1 MTATLLNQRFI
12 EEIKSATQETLTIKL
27 GGKEVSDDIGRFAAK
42 QLYLDDIKK
51 LVDEDYIFNMYHIKN
66 QVLSLGQL
74 LKSLEKHDTLIET
87 DSIDIANE
95 MILKT
100 DTYVTI
106 CALLFAIKKKEEGED
121 PCSNDY
127 FNQLAPNCD
136 DLNLINSRDK
146 NKPSKMLSEEE
157 FNEFGD
163 DYSAMLKWVNDPSRR
178 FTQAPPSG
186 QYPVTNIDIIYD
198 FSDLAGIK
206 GLIMPE
212 LESKLTL
219 RSQALSKS
227 FKTIIGD
234 KGSLERYCYDRTS
247 ILGLSLTLRFDYK
260 AFLPWLEKAINEQ
273 HRNTTKALSALIS
286 GSMSE
291 DKRMYSEDILTK
303 FSDENINI
311 IPHPEYKPT
320 SKLTP
325 FLCSSID
332 IVIAVEK
339 TKFASIFIPRY
350 CGGNDLIDVLP
361 KNIYKHYSLV
371 TPETTPY
378 GRNSNLRQIPELAW
392 CELLKIKV
400 RTPHDFNKI
409 LELIGIYNEQ

>member
-1 MTATLLNQRFI
+1 MTPVLLNQKFI
-12 EEIKSATQETLTIKL
+12 EEIQAATRETLTIEL
-27 GGKEVSDDIGRFAAK
+27 GKDEVSDDIGRFAAK

-74 LKSLEKHDTLIET
+74 LKSLKEYDTLIQT
-87 DSIDIANE
+87 DSIDTANE
-95 MILKT
+95 MMLKT
-100 DTYVTI
+100 KTYLTI
-106 CALLFAIKKKEEGED
+106 CTMLFAIKKKEKGED
-121 PCSNDY
+121 PYSDDT
-127 FNQLAPNCD
+127 FFELDPNCD
-136 DLNLINSRDK
+136 DLNLIISRDET
-146 NKPSKMLSEEE
+146 KPSKVLSEDE
-157 FNEFGD
+157 FNEFSG
-163 DYSAMLKWVNDPSRR
+163 DYSAMLKWVSDPSRR
-178 FTQAPPSG
+178 FTQAPPAG
-186 QYPVTNIDIIYD
+186 QYPVKNIDIIYD
-198 FSDLAGIK
+198 FSDLVGIK

-212 LESKLTL
+212 LESKLIL
-219 RSQALSKS
+219 RSQALSTS
-227 FKTIIGD
+227 YKTIICD
-234 KGSLERYCYDRTS
+234 KGSLERYCCDRTS

-273 HRNTTKALSALIS
+273 HRNTIKALSALIS

-325 FLCSSID
+325 FLCTNID

-350 CGGNDLIDVLP
+350 CGDNDLIDVLE
-361 KNIYKHYSLV
+361 KNTYKYYSLV

-400 RTPHDFNKI
+400 RTQHDFNKI
-409 LELIGIYNEQ
+409 IELIGTYNEQ

>member
-1 MTATLLNQRFI
+1 MTQVLLNQRFI
-12 EEIKSATQETLTIKL
+12 EEIQAATRETLTIEL
-27 GGKEVSDDIGRFAAK
+27 GKDEVSDDIGRFAAK
-42 QLYLDDIKK
+42 QLYLEDIKK
-51 LVDEDYIFNMYHIKN
+51 LVDEDYIFSMYHIKN
-66 QVLSLGQL
+66 QVLFLGQL
-74 LKSLEKHDTLIET
+74 LKSREKYDILIDK
-87 DSIDIANE
+87 DSIEIANE
-95 MILKT
+95 MIFKT
-100 DTYVTI
+100 NVYVTI
-106 CALLFAIKKKEEGED
+106 CAILYAMKKKEEGED
-121 PCSNDY
+121 PCNNGY
-127 FNQLAPNCD
+127 FNQITPNCD
-136 DLNLINSRDK
+136 DINLINSRDK
-146 NKPSKMLSEEE
+146 TKPSKVLSDEE

-163 DYSAMLKWVNDPSRR
+163 DYLAIFKWVNDPSRR
-178 FTQAPPSG
+178 FTQVPPAG

-212 LESKLTL
+212 LESKLIL
-219 RSQALSKS
+219 RSQALSIS

-234 KGSLERYCYDRTS
+234 KGSLERYCCDRTS

-273 HRNTTKALSALIS
+273 HRNTIKALSALIS

-320 SKLTP
+320 SKLIP
-325 FLCSSID
+325 FLCTNTD

-350 CGGNDLIDVLP
+350 CGDSDLIDVLP
-361 KNIYKHYSLV
+361 NDIYKYYVLV

-392 CELLKIKV
+392 CDLLKVKV
-400 RTPHDFNKI
+400 RTQHDFNKI
-409 LELIGIYNEQ
+409 MELIGIYNE